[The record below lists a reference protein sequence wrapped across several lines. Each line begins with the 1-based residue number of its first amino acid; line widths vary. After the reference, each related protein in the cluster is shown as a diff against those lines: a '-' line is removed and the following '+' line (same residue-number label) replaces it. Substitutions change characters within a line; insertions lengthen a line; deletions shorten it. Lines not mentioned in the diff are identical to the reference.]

1 MEPGRFFTV
10 GHSVYRKLCETVQ
23 KMASQCLESFERE
36 KNLPDVVNFWRDKS
50 KVMKTIRKASI
61 LNSQKIINNMLEL
74 HCDFNEA
81 LTNTTRQNIKPA
93 LKRKEEETI
102 IDAENSLFVSELS
115 ERDSNDATV
124 SQDELV
130 PLKNTHKRLF
140 SETGDDL
147 PSSHIISVMEQ
158 YRVKSTTSKYDLVHS
173 FILDL
178 TPCSRIEKEFEPEF
192 WAELIADRPPAANA
206 KYYEEIGTI
215 CDHLFGPANE
225 KRRTKLH
232 ESRDKWEKI
241 RELKAPE
248 HNDDFS
254 YHEEDWKKILYWVER
269 AVGTFLDAFE
279 SEYNPIQQNDC
290 GEREWFGEYVLPI
303 FQGALK
309 LNSFCRVPWG
319 EVTVVAS
326 CRRRNEDKNKIE
338 VHLER
343 GHLADLLCK
352 IDQQEVVC
360 GLACGGPHKYDL
372 TKWASDE
379 YQLPRMLKDTLDD
392 ILEKFRGA
400 GRNSSDLYTIGI
412 QLYMAEIRIYVM
424 EKRDVYRLHLLKS
437 LNLPLLHSSYG
448 KLRLALSWAW
458 NIRGL
463 VKELS
468 LKLDDS
474 AIVSSKT
481 PERDPPNEMKTT
493 KTPEKSKKKKIIN
506 IN

>member
-1 MEPGRFFTV
+1 
-10 GHSVYRKLCETVQ
+10 
-23 KMASQCLESFERE
+23 
-36 KNLPDVVNFWRDKS
+36 
-50 KVMKTIRKASI
+50 
-61 LNSQKIINNMLEL
+61 
-74 HCDFNEA
+74 
-81 LTNTTRQNIKPA
+81 
-93 LKRKEEETI
+93 
-102 IDAENSLFVSELS
+102 
-115 ERDSNDATV
+115 
-124 SQDELV
+124 
-130 PLKNTHKRLF
+130 
-140 SETGDDL
+140 
-147 PSSHIISVMEQ
+147 
-158 YRVKSTTSKYDLVHS
+158 
-173 FILDL
+173 
-178 TPCSRIEKEFEPEF
+178 
-192 WAELIADRPPAANA
+192 
-206 KYYEEIGTI
+206 
-215 CDHLFGPANE
+215 
-225 KRRTKLH
+225 
-232 ESRDKWEKI
+232 
-241 RELKAPE
+241 
-248 HNDDFS
+248 
-254 YHEEDWKKILYWVER
+254 
-269 AVGTFLDAFE
+269 
-279 SEYNPIQQNDC
+279 
-290 GEREWFGEYVLPI
+290 
-303 FQGALK
+303 
-309 LNSFCRVPWG
+309 
-319 EVTVVAS
+319 
-326 CRRRNEDKNKIE
+326 
-338 VHLER
+338 
-343 GHLADLLCK
+343 
-352 IDQQEVVC
+352 QEVVC